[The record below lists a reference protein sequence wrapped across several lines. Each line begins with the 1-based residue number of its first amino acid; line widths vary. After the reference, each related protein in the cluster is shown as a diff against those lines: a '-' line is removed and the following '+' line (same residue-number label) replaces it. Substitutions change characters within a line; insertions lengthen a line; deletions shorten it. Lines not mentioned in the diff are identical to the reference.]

1 MPSPRRRACHAPP
14 QRHALATRALTLA
27 TPPLLPVQIDA
38 AINPGNSGGPVFDA
52 MGMLVGV
59 AFSGMIS
66 ANNIGYASSSLLGK
80 WDKLG

>member
-1 MPSPRRRACHAPP
+1 M
-14 QRHALATRALTLA
+14 
-27 TPPLLPVQIDA
+27 QIDA

-66 ANNIGYASSSLLGK
+66 ANNIGYASSSLLPSSTPPVTTTSTTSTTTTTPTSSSNIASTANSEA
-80 WDKLG
+80 WWQ